1 MALIEAISTI
11 RYNRNHAG
19 GTTNFEFTSIPA
31 TYNHLQLACNMKTD
45 SPSAAL
51 SVDVQIGNSSVDTGS
66 NYSFSYMAGQSNT
79 AEISAAAVSQT
90 YLRHY
95 DFTYGQGA
103 LFYEMFGYM
112 TVLIA
117 DYANTT
123 KNTSMQLIGGGLGGS
138 DSKVQIQNNTWD
150 STVAVTNIKVM
161 TMNVASQFMSG
172 TEMTLY
178 GIKDS

>member
-1 MALIEAISTI
+1 MITTSTAWDSLVLNSQTQVFPLIRLYYGDESAYVAVSTADITYESVFYRGLLKNKLSMREKIDTFSHRHSIS
-11 RYNRNHAG
+11 N
-19 GTTNFEFTSIPA
+19 
-31 TYNHLQLACNMKTD
+31 
-45 SPSAAL
+45 
-51 SVDVQIGNSSVDTGS
+51 
-66 NYSFSYMAGQSNT
+66 
-79 AEISAAAVSQT
+79 AAVSQT

-117 DYANTT
+117 DYANTN